1 MMELPTDRH
10 VSHTGD
16 KDVGLEARKLG
27 VFIEKGLGLGN
38 ELAWFQTIG
47 QFKLQQNSYT
57 LVKVYM
63 LIGPQE
69 V

>member
-27 VFIEKGLGLGN
+27 VFIEKGLGLGE
-38 ELAWFQTIG
+38 ELARFYMIGSFKHQQGGIGSVSHDWFI
-47 QFKLQQNSYT
+47 
-57 LVKVYM
+57 
-63 LIGPQE
+63 
-69 V
+69 

>member
-1 MMELPTDRH
+1 MMELWTY
-10 VSHTGD
+10 TYLTQEIA
-16 KDVGLEARKLG
+16 DVGQEAWKLG
-27 VFIEKGLGLGN
+27 GFIEKGLGLGK
-38 ELAWFQTIG
+38 ELVWFHTIG